1 MDGASPAPTPQSQ
14 PLSFIASLLTAA
26 ALAPNA
32 SAVVGASS
40 EAIEA
45 LNSAAAT
52 ALGVVHN
59 TVRDAAATGATTP
72 PPLAVTATPAAP
84 VVAAPSTSTLPS
96 SKERKIRGS
105 LLLGEKLLIITQCA
119 DKVPRE
125 ALAARYGVTK
135 RAIYGVWQGRV
146 NSWAAAAR
154 GVPLGARCIQVCRFP
169 LVDQLLFEWFMRIR
183 SMGRKKMPIS
193 RHALQVKASELAR
206 RHYPGKHF
214 AASNGFVDRWV
225 KRHAIRS
232 VHLHGSRGGI
242 DLVEGEK
249 RMAVLREK
257 MVGMDP
263 ESILNMDEAALFYQ
277 LAPSN
282 SYVLECDAKEAR
294 GTELQR
300 AKARIT
306 LIITVNATGTFKSIA
321 VIGKA
326 AQPVCFRG
334 NSDLPVRYYSQRK
347 GWMDSTVYAKWLT
360 DLSDEW
366 ATFTNKRGFLVTDNA
381 SGHDAS
387 AKNTRFDIDWLPPN
401 TTARFQPCDQGVIN
415 ATKTTYRRE
424 MMLGM
429 LTTFDKHFDETSDER
444 AARKARETRAKPGAL
459 GVADGRSPHVLD
471 AMQFVKA
478 AFDAVTPASIM
489 RCWLRA
495 SCTPVDVHDKIRARL
510 EAVAAGVPE
519 PAAPRVDDAR
529 EIVTMLGH
537 ARSLVPD
544 GSAAGEAP
552 SANHFVSGTHPDALD
567 VIVQWLDE
575 ETSPDSIFAA
585 VGEETETW

>member
-1 MDGASPAPTPQSQ
+1 
-14 PLSFIASLLTAA
+14 
-26 ALAPNA
+26 
-32 SAVVGASS
+32 
-40 EAIEA
+40 
-45 LNSAAAT
+45 
-52 ALGVVHN
+52 
-59 TVRDAAATGATTP
+59 
-72 PPLAVTATPAAP
+72 
-84 VVAAPSTSTLPS
+84 
-96 SKERKIRGS
+96 
-105 LLLGEKLLIITQCA
+105 
-119 DKVPRE
+119 
-125 ALAARYGVTK
+125 
-135 RAIYGVWQGRV
+135 
-146 NSWAAAAR
+146 
-154 GVPLGARCIQVCRFP
+154 
-169 LVDQLLFEWFMRIR
+169 
-183 SMGRKKMPIS
+183 
-193 RHALQVKASELAR
+193 
-206 RHYPGKHF
+206 
-214 AASNGFVDRWV
+214 
-225 KRHAIRS
+225 
-232 VHLHGSRGGI
+232 
-242 DLVEGEK
+242 
-249 RMAVLREK
+249 
-257 MVGMDP
+257 
-263 ESILNMDEAALFYQ
+263 MDEAALFYQ

-282 SYVLECDAKEAR
+282 SYVLERDAKEAR
-294 GTELQR
+294 GTELQP
-300 AKARIT
+300 AKTQIT
-306 LIITVNATGTFKSIA
+306 LIITINATGIFKSIA

-360 DLSDEW
+360 DLSDDG
-366 ATFTNKRGFLVTDNA
+366 ATFTKKRGSLVMDNA

-387 AKNTRFDIDWLPPN
+387 AKNARFDINWLPPN
-401 TTARFQPCDQGVIN
+401 TTARFQPCDEGVIN

-424 MMLGM
+424 MMLCM

-444 AARKARETRAKPGAL
+444 AARKAREARAKPGAL
-459 GVADGRSPHVLD
+459 GVADRRSPHVLD

-489 RCWLRA
+489 RCWIPA
-495 SCTPVDVHDKIRARL
+495 SCTPVDVHGKIRARL

-552 SANHFVSGTHPDALD
+552 SANQFVSGTHPDALD